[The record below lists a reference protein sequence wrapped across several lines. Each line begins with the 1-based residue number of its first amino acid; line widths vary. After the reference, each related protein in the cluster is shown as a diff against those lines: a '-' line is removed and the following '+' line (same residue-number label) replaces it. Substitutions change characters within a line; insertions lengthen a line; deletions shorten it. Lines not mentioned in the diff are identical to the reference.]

1 MRHDVIAMED
11 YVSADQ
17 RPLDKC
23 LADVAAC
30 DVYIGIFAWRYG
42 YVPPNQE
49 CSITEL
55 EFRQAQHSKKP
66 CLLLMLHEEAP
77 WPRKLIDRDVERIDA
92 FRAEL
97 CRDYI
102 VSFFRTSDELAAAVS
117 VAVGNL
123 EKNPPGEGNTYPA
136 KDTVLIDLVGKL
148 VNGCIELVEQRKESD
163 HKLYEDFVEPALAD
177 FEKVHQNYLETFQS
191 YRGCSTSKPSRLP
204 RII

>member
-1 MRHDVIAMED
+1 MARIYISSTYSDLIDAREAVYRALRKMRHDVIAMED

-136 KDTVLIDLVGKL
+136 KACVHLS
-148 VNGCIELVEQRKESD
+148 EW
-163 HKLYEDFVEPALAD
+163 ALNHALMRLD
-177 FEKVHQNYLETFQS
+177 SEATA
-191 YRGCSTSKPSRLP
+191 CSTHPLAECGKQ
-204 RII
+204 